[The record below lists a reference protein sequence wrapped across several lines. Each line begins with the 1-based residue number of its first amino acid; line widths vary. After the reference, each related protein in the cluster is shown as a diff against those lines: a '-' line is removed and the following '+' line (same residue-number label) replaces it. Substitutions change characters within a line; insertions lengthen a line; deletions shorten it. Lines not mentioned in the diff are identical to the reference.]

1 MRARFECARSGP
13 LTRPQPEL
21 TPDSP
26 VRNACKY
33 RRRQSSGSSAFSKK
47 VAPGAIERGG
57 GPSLLRAAPSRAAP
71 VGHLKTPSADSRHK
85 PHLPIYSQPGRQEEG

>member
-57 GPSLLRAAPSRAAP
+57 VVRDLGNVKLAPEHRGRP
-71 VGHLKTPSADSRHK
+71 DSRHECH
-85 PHLPIYSQPGRQEEG
+85 PLPLPST